1 MAKDN
6 FIILDGI
13 PITKSLV
20 ESYQIEEN
28 FPNPNDKILIIN
40 LKKEIKIFPYSET
53 YSEFV
58 SIREICYIYTDIIRL
73 TSIHNSKCAK
83 LIDKFLEFMSEE
95 KT

>member
-1 MAKDN
+1 MAKSN

-28 FPNPNDKILIIN
+28 FPNPDDTFLMITLKIDVKP
-40 LKKEIKIFPYSET
+40 LKDSET
-53 YSEFV
+53 YQIAPGKTRYV
-58 SIREICYIYTDIIRL
+58 RL
-73 TSIHNSKCAK
+73 SSNENPNFKQD
-83 LIDKFLEFMSEE
+83 LDRFLEFMSKE